1 MTFFENSAI
10 LFVSKCFFGKENNM
24 KLKKFLALVLC
35 ASLMV
40 TMTACEQ
47 GTNGPTQNSSDNGG
61 SSPEESND
69 PNGGEN
75 SGNNGS
81 GNGENQLPATADNSC
96 DLSILDAN
104 NTAYADDVQD
114 SEYVIEDGITEK
126 MIALSELNPGNQVR
140 LANAMKKAAAGEE
153 LTVAYIGGSITQGST
168 AGDNGCYAR
177 LVTNWFEETYP
188 DSKINYVRAG
198 IGATGSYIGVHRV
211 DTDVISQSPD
221 IVFVEFS
228 VNDTTENTQ
237 RNINSY
243 DSLLRKIWNAESA
256 PAIVCIGMTQE
267 NGTSFQNQHYS
278 VAKAYDLPFISY
290 RNAILYAINQGYIKW
305 DDISDDNIHP
315 NTVGHKVLTEIITH
329 YLAKV
334 NENKDNISGD
344 ESDFSTPATKDVYA
358 NARLLTPSSFEAID
372 ETNTIKA
379 IDSAEFGGFKGY
391 WMARVS
397 GGFNGAKLVF
407 KDVEAKNIGLLYG
420 EVVDKGPKF
429 EIYLDGALVTTVDA
443 NFPNGWGGYVEAVEV
458 ISLEESGKH
467 TIEIVPL
474 DAESATILYVTALAV
489 S

>member
-1 MTFFENSAI
+1 
-10 LFVSKCFFGKENNM
+10 M

-40 TMTACEQ
+40 TMTACDQ
-47 GTNGPTQNSSDNGG
+47 GTNGPAQNSSDNENSSPDEG
-61 SSPEESND
+61 SS
-69 PNGGEN
+69 GG
-75 SGNNGS
+75 
-81 GNGENQLPATADNSC
+81 GENQLPAAADNSS

-104 NTAYADDVQD
+104 NTSYADDVQD
-114 SEYVIEDGITEK
+114 SEYVIENGITEK
-126 MIALSELNPGNQVR
+126 MIALSERNPGNQVR
-140 LANAMKKAAAGEE
+140 LANAMKRAEAGEE

-168 AGDNGCYAR
+168 AGDNDCYAR
-177 LVTNWFEETYP
+177 LVTNWFENTYP
-188 DSKINYVRAG
+188 NSKINYVRAG

-211 DTDVISQSPD
+211 DTDVISKSPD

-256 PAIVCIGMTQE
+256 PAIICIGMTQE

-278 VAKAYDLPFISY
+278 IAKAYDLPFISY
-290 RNAILYAINQGYIKW
+290 RNAILHVINEGYIKW

-334 NENKDNISGD
+334 NENKDNISGE

-358 NARLLTPSSFEAID
+358 NARLLTPSNFEAVD
-372 ETNTIKA
+372 ETGTIQA
-379 IDSAEFGGFKGY
+379 VDSEFGGFKGF
-391 WMARVS
+391 WMARVKGS
-397 GGFNGAKLVF
+397 FNGARLVF

-420 EVVDKGPKF
+420 EVVDKGPNF
-429 EIYLDGALVTTVDA
+429 EIYLDGVLVTTVDA
-443 NFPNGWGGYVEAVEV
+443 NFPNGWGSYVEAVEV
-458 ISLEESGKH
+458 ISLAESGTH
-467 TIEIVPL
+467 TVEIVPL
-474 DAESATILYVTALAV
+474 DAESSAILYVTALAV